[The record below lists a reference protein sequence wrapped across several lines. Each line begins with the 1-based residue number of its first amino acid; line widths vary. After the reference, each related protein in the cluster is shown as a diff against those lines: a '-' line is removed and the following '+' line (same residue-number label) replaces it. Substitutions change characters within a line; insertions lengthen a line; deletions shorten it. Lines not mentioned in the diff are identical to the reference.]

1 MKEERQDRR
10 MKIDRITLRRVQA
23 PLKAPFETSFI
34 RMDQKDC
41 IIVGVQS
48 DGVTGYGE
56 STAFAAPYYNEET
69 TDTIWYM
76 LEQYLVPALAGR
88 EVAHPDEISAL
99 FAPIRRHHMAIATIE
114 TAVWD
119 LYAKREGISLSQALG
134 GTKREIDVG
143 VSIGIEPTVEA
154 VVQNVERFVEQG
166 YKRIKMKIKPGFDI
180 RLVDAIRRRFGDSLP
195 LMVDANSAYT
205 LEDVPLLKALDPYN
219 LMMIEQPLAHD
230 DIVDH
235 AALQRELRTPICLDE
250 SIHTLADARHAI
262 ELGSCRIINIKLG
275 RVGGFTNAKK
285 IHDFCMERGIPVW
298 CGGMLELGIGRLHNV
313 ALSSLSNFTIPGDVS
328 ASSRFWERDVVV
340 PAIDLARPGV
350 LAVPTGAGIGHEVCE
365 RTLDEWTVGK
375 PTRDA

>member
-1 MKEERQDRR
+1 

-34 RMDQKDC
+34 RMDKKDC
-41 IIVGVQS
+41 VIVSVQS
-48 DGVTGYGE
+48 DGATGYGE
-56 STAFAAPYYNEET
+56 STAFSAPYYNEET

-119 LYAKREGISLSQALG
+119 LYAKREGVSLSQALG
-134 GTKREIDVG
+134 GTKPEIDVG

-154 VVQNVERFVEQG
+154 VVRNVERFVDQG
-166 YKRIKMKIKPGFDI
+166 YKRIKVKIKPGFDI
-180 RLVDAIRRRFGDSLP
+180 RLVDAIRRKFGDSLP

-205 LEDVPLLKALDPYN
+205 LADVPLLKELDPYN

-285 IHDFCMERGIPVW
+285 IHDLCLERGIPVW

-340 PAIDLARPGV
+340 PEVDLIRPGI
-350 LAVPTGAGIGHEVCE
+350 LAVPAGAGIGHEVCE
-365 RTLDEWTVGK
+365 RTLDEWTVK
-375 PTRDA
+375 KLTLDA